1 MVQVH
6 TLSIV
11 RRSLTSLEVCVTKVL
26 QNQGMVGFTTLNCK
40 CNVIIILR
48 YCNALH
54 HCITDKCNVIV
65 EKVSLVLLLL
75 LSELSRSI
83 TYYYI

>member
-1 MVQVH
+1 M
-6 TLSIV
+6 T
-11 RRSLTSLEVCVTKVL
+11 EVL
-26 QNQGMVGFTTLNCK
+26 QNQGKVCFTTLNCK
-40 CNVIIILR
+40 CNVIIIFR

-54 HCITDKCNVIV
+54 HCITDKCNVII

-75 LSELSRSI
+75 LSELSSSI